1 MMRQDKLYHA
11 FQSLLQAQRTEEVG
25 WVASL
30 SWSDQYPQYF
40 TKWIDNHKREL
51 ANKVEFTEEMKMI
64 QRQKCVEL

>member
-1 MMRQDKLYHA
+1 MMRTDKSYHA

-30 SWSDQYPQYF
+30 PWSDQYPQYF

-51 ANKVEFTEEMKMI
+51 ANNL
-64 QRQKCVEL
+64 QKK